1 MAQETID
8 PALAGTGPDQGGP
21 RYDPRA
27 FGAPVRIQDGADRRR
42 PRLHLSGN
50 LMSCVTG
57 QAGGLHALGV
67 RPGDR
72 VSLYAPNRW
81 EWVVAYHATLRL
93 GAVVNPVNV
102 MLTPEE
108 VAFVLNDCGAAV
120 IFTSG
125 AKAEVIVGLTR
136 TVPTLR
142 RVVSFDSAS
151 AGTTS
156 FEELLSLAR
165 RAPEVAEAGADR
177 PVDHRLH
184 VRHDR
189 PSQGGDAVAQSRLP
203 QHGGVVRRP
212 DQDPA

>member
-8 PALAGTGPDQGGP
+8 PALTGTGPARADLGMILARSARRFGSKTALIAGG
-21 RYDPRA
+21 RA
-27 FGAPVRIQDGADRRR
+27 FTYAELDELCDRA
-42 PRLHLSGN
+42 
-50 LMSCVTG
+50 
-57 QAGGLHALGV
+57 AGGLHALGV

-125 AKAEVIVGLTR
+125 AKAEVIVGM
-136 TVPTLR
+136 V
-142 RVVSFDSAS
+142 
-151 AGTTS
+151 G
-156 FEELLSLAR
+156 E
-165 RAPEVAEAGADR
+165 
-177 PVDHRLH
+177 
-184 VRHDR
+184 
-189 PSQGGDAVAQSRLP
+189 
-203 QHGGVVRRP
+203 
-212 DQDPA
+212 